1 MRKQRPRSAKKRT
14 LPPDLKSLITMF
26 RSVHA
31 DLVNRAEHLKREP
44 HDYANRKGVQSLH
57 DLRNETWIL
66 IHAKDPL
73 AAQRLAAEYG
83 LRISYPE
90 LEGSVR

>member
-31 DLVNRAEHLKREP
+31 DLVNRAEHLKCEP
-44 HDYANRKGVQSLH
+44 HDYANRTGLQQLH
-57 DLRNETWIL
+57 DLRGETWIA

-73 AAQRLAAEYG
+73 AALHLAAEYG
-83 LRISYPE
+83 LSMSFPE
-90 LEGSVR
+90 LEGSIQ